1 MEEKKAAKTAVAH
14 RSADQHHLHR
24 TQSVLTR
31 RPPHPARLTGALK
44 QKLPTLI
51 WLKGIA
57 TSYFD
62 KGWNAFA
69 QQKDG
74 SIQWIPEQI
83 VGIGEDFHNQVDDG
97 KVKTTVYRVR
107 WSGYDR
113 TGDTWEPITH
123 L

>member
-1 MEEKKAAKTAVAH
+1 MVPKEAVTYRNVDHRHLNLSQGKTVDA
-14 RSADQHHLHR
+14 LR
-24 TQSVLTR
+24 TT
-31 RPPHPARLTGALK
+31 
-44 QKLPTLI
+44 
-51 WLKGIA
+51 

-62 KGWNAFA
+62 KGWTTFA

-97 KVKTTVYRVR
+97 KVKTTLYKDR

-113 TGDTWEPITH
+113 TGDTWEPIIH
-123 L
+123 LQGYTITVKSFKESHEKMLKD